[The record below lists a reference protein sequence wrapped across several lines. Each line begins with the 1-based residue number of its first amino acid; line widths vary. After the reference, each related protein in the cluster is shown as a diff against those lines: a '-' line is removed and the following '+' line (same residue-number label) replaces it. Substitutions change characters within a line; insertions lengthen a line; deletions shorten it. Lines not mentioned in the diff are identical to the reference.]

1 MDIRQFIELLY
12 DCVSNMKLFLN
23 FDRLFKNSNVLKSR
37 TGKNPITALY
47 NETKKSV
54 HLFNLKKIIKNAKIS
69 KKLHV
74 YIDFP
79 GTGSVEIL
87 KCFNHELQLEDIAFA
102 IRSKIIDL
110 STGGF
115 KFETTLVLEFKN

>member
-1 MDIRQFIELLY
+1 
-12 DCVSNMKLFLN
+12 MKLFLN

-37 TGKNPITALY
+37 TGKNPIIALY

-74 YIDFP
+74 YIGFP
-79 GTGSVEIL
+79 STGSVEIL

>member
-37 TGKNPITALY
+37 TGKNPIIALY

-74 YIDFP
+74 YIGFP
-79 GTGSVEIL
+79 STGSVEIL